1 MPPSG
6 ILTPWAGAAST
17 MSMTAPK
24 AAAVMRRGRFE
35 AAIGDI
41 SFLESAYGARSMD
54 RPSQ

>member
-41 SFLESAYGARSMD
+41 SLLENAYGARSMD